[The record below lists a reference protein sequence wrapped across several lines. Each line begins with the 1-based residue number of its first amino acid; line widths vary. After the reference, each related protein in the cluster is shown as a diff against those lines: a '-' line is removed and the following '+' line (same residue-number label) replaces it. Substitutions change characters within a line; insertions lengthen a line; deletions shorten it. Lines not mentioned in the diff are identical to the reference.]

1 MSGNKKDYVSLRG
14 AAYRNPLAGLGFAVG
29 SLSMVGFPMLSGFI
43 SKLLFATA
51 ALQSP
56 HKMMLTLMG
65 LAVSTVLN
73 AIYFLRMVITLYRGG
88 EGAGAESGEPG
99 VQRAGETSGVRDPA
113 ARQAGETF
121 GVRDPAGRQAGENS
135 GTCVQPAAPYWPAR
149 LAVICFILLNLFL
162 GLMSQPVV
170 QAIAD
175 GLAMF
180 D

>member
-1 MSGNKKDYVSLRG
+1 MGLYEVSGNRKDYASLRG

-56 HKMMLTLMG
+56 HKMMLTLIG

-73 AIYFLRMVITLYRGG
+73 AIYFLRMVITLYTGG
-88 EGAGAESGEPG
+88 QPESGTIG
-99 VQRAGETSGVRDPA
+99 SQRPA
-113 ARQAGETF
+113 A
-121 GVRDPAGRQAGENS
+121 
-135 GTCVQPAAPYWPAR
+135 YWPAR
-149 LAVICFILLNLFL
+149 VSVICFILLNLFL

-170 QAIAD
+170 QAISD